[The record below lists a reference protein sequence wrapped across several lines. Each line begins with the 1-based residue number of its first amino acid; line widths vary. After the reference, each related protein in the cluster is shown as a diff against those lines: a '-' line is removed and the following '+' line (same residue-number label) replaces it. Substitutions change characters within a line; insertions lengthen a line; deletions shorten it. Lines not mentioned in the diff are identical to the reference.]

1 MQSDWMPLKKFP
13 GYAYTP
19 NGDVVRIDKNN
30 VLKKHHRQN
39 YAVVFIIKNYHT
51 WTVRLDE
58 LQKEFEEFIK

>member
-1 MQSDWMPLKKFP
+1 MPLNKFP

-19 NGDVVRIDKNN
+19 EGNVVRIAKNN
-30 VLKKHHRQN
+30 VLKKHQRQH

-58 LQKEFEEFIK
+58 LQKEFEEYSK